1 MPRTAIP
8 VTQLANFDGVAS
20 TDEFKNNEVA
30 ADTVNG
36 NSFVWTGREA
46 LICRN
51 SGASPRTISV
61 TSVPVKGR
69 SGDVTTYPLAAG
81 ESHTVPPLPA
91 EGWRQA
97 DGMVYVDGSH
107 AEVKFTL
114 LRMPPNLPL

>member
-8 VTQLANFDGVAS
+8 VTQLANFDGIAS
-20 TDEFKNNEVA
+20 ANEFKNNEVS
-30 ADTVNG
+30 ADVVNG
-36 NSFVWTGREA
+36 NAFTWTGRES

-51 SGASPRTISV
+51 SGASARTITVS
-61 TSVPVKGR
+61 SVPVKGR
-69 SGDVTTYPLAAG
+69 SGDITTYNIPAG

-91 EGWRQA
+91 EGWMQA
-97 DGMVYVDGSH
+97 DGMVYVDGSN